1 MIAVIGDP
9 VLHVSE
15 SGGLADGL
23 AVEVARA
30 ARADGAA
37 VEVIG
42 KLGDDPDG
50 DAVLLSLAAA
60 GIGHVAMLRE
70 GTRTTPRIATPT
82 DADPT
87 DDEADTS
94 GIEPADPARRP
105 MLDGAD
111 LDLALR
117 YLTELG
123 VVVVTDPRPELAAV
137 AAAAAG
143 WHGARLVV
151 LLPDDA
157 AAPPEVPHDAITLG
171 VPLWAPDSA
180 AGPLVGRFAARLD
193 RGEAPEA
200 ALRAATADGGWTA
213 TAAAPGEGSG

>member
-9 VLHVSE
+9 ILRLAE
-15 SGGLADGL
+15 AGGVADGL
-23 AVEVARA
+23 AVEIARA

-50 DAVLLSLAAA
+50 DAVLLSLAAS

-70 GTRTTPRIATPT
+70 GTRTTPRITAPA

-87 DDEADTS
+87 VDDATPA

-105 MLDGAD
+105 ILDGAD

-151 LLPDDA
+151 LLPDDVT
-157 AAPPEVPHDAITLG
+157 APPDLPNDAITLG
-171 VPLWAPDSA
+171 VPAWAPDGA

-193 RGEAPEA
+193 RGEAPDA

-213 TAAAPGEGSG
+213 AAASGEGSG